1 MKSNI
6 LLLILFISTSIF
18 AQSTAPQLDKIKQQ
32 DLKDDLYELGDAFQ
46 GRGGELGEMSFC
58 LGGSKAREAGLK
70 PAGEDGTYFQFF
82 NLKRSRVANSSTVS
96 VNGKALDLWKRFG
109 QLIWWTLEG
118 SVVWLD
124 KMPDNVD
131 LKAKL

>member
-1 MKSNI
+1 
-6 LLLILFISTSIF
+6 
-18 AQSTAPQLDKIKQQ
+18 
-32 DLKDDLYELGDAFQ
+32 
-46 GRGGELGEMSFC
+46 

-96 VNGKALDLWKRFG
+96 VNGKTLDLWKRFVTN
-109 QLIWWTLEG
+109 LVDTTLEG

-124 KMPDNVD
+124 KMPDNTVD
-131 LKAKL
+131 LKGKIVAINLYLLPFSKLGEPLAISLYRFCHGSAGRELLSHGFAAIILLLMIL